1 SREEIIAPCTA
12 LAAIELLRESRAVI
26 AGARAAVI
34 GRSIVVGKPAA
45 HLLTALDA
53 TVTLCHSKTR
63 NLEEEISRA
72 DIVIACAGQ
81 PRMVPGS
88 WIKPGAAVIDVGI
101 NVVDGK
107 LCGDVDFETAER

>member
-1 SREEIIAPCTA
+1 M
-12 LAAIELLRESRAVI
+12 
-26 AGARAAVI
+26 
-34 GRSIVVGKPAA
+34 VGNPAA

-53 TVTLCHSKTR
+53 TFTLCHSKTR

-107 LCGDVDFETAER
+107 LCGDVDFETAERRAGFISPVPGGVGPVTAAVRGRVSR